1 MELKHIIIKN
11 FRNFEDLNI
20 DLSNRNIIF
29 GLNDIGKSYNYK
41 LF

>member
-1 MELKHIIIKN
+1 MELKHLIIKN
-11 FRNFEDLNI
+11 FRNFENLNI